1 MTRTVARL
9 ILAMLLLP
17 CTGAVF
23 LLLFL
28 VVVIPAAAGGPP
40 PVSRLLLMWGLLYA
54 FVGAYWVVL
63 WHDMVPWTRRRVART
78 ALATVLSLAGG
89 FAAALGVLAIN
100 RQVPPAIA
108 TLIGGGTVPITWTLA
123 TVLIWRES
131 AAERLTRL
139 QARGMPVIA
148 CPLCG
153 YNLAGLTEA
162 RCPECG
168 GTFTLEQIVLARPV
182 AAAAQPAAEL

>member
-17 CTGAVF
+17 LTGAVF
-23 LLLFL
+23 LLLFVAL
-28 VVVIPAAAGGPP
+28 LATSRSGPP
-40 PVSRLLLMWGLLYA
+40 PVGRVLLMWAILYI
-54 FVGAYWVVL
+54 FVGAYWIVL
-63 WHDMVPWTRRRVART
+63 WRDMVPWNRRRITRT
-78 ALATVLSLAGG
+78 ALATLLSLAGG
-89 FAAALGVLAIN
+89 CAVALGAIGFDSRLPTPIAVL
-100 RQVPPAIA
+100 
-108 TLIGGGTVPITWTLA
+108 LGGGTVPITWVLS
-123 TVLIWRES
+123 TVLIWRET

-139 QARGMPVIA
+139 TAQGMPVLA

-168 GTFTLEQIVLARPV
+168 ASFTLEQLVLARPRPGP
-182 AAAAQPAAEL
+182 QSAEL

>member
-23 LLLFL
+23 LILFL
-28 VVVIPAAAGGPP
+28 SLMPMSGPP
-40 PVSRLLLMWGLLYA
+40 VVGRLLLVWFVLYL
-54 FVGAYWVVL
+54 FVGTYWILL
-63 WHDMVPWTRRRVART
+63 WRDMVPWNRRRVTLT
-78 ALATVLSLAGG
+78 ALATALSLTGGVAVGAGCVS
-89 FAAALGVLAIN
+89 LNHRVPLQIAI
-100 RQVPPAIA
+100 
-108 TLIGGGTVPITWTLA
+108 LIGGGTVPITWVLA
-123 TVLIWRES
+123 TVLIWRET
-131 AAERLTRL
+131 AGERLSRL
-139 QARGMPVIA
+139 TAHGMPVIA

-168 GTFTLEQIVLARPV
+168 ANFTLEQVLLARPRTG
-182 AAAAQPAAEL
+182 AQPAEL

>member
-28 VVVIPAAAGGPP
+28 ALINASGPP
-40 PVSRLLLMWGLLYA
+40 AVGRLLLLWSLLYL
-54 FVGAYWVVL
+54 FVGVYWLIL
-63 WHDMVPWTRRRVART
+63 WRDMVPWNARRIRLTV
-78 ALATVLSLAGG
+78 LATVLSLAGG
-89 FAAALGVLAIN
+89 VAVAVGCMAIN
-100 RQVPPAIA
+100 RDVPPPFAV
-108 TLIGGGTVPITWTLA
+108 LLGGGTVPITWVLS
-123 TVLIWRES
+123 TVLVWRET

-139 QARGMPVIA
+139 TAHGMPVIA

-168 GTFTLEQIVLARPV
+168 GSFTLEQIVLARPRTG
-182 AAAAQPAAEL
+182 AQPAEL

>member
-28 VVVIPAAAGGPP
+28 ALIPTSGGPP
-40 PVSRLLLMWGLLYA
+40 AVGRLVLLWCVLYI
-54 FVGAYWVVL
+54 FVGGYWIML
-63 WHDMVPWTRRRVART
+63 WRDMVQWNFQRVRLT
-78 ALATVLSLAGG
+78 AVATVVSLAGG
-89 FAAALGVLAIN
+89 LAVALGCMAIN
-100 RQVPPAIA
+100 RQLPAPIA
-108 TLIGGGTVPITWTLA
+108 VLIGGGTVPITWVLA
-123 TVLIWRES
+123 TVLIWRETS
-131 AAERLTRL
+131 TERLTRL
-139 QARGMPVIA
+139 TAHGMPAIS

-153 YNLAGLTEA
+153 YSLAGLTEA

-168 GTFTLEQIVLARPV
+168 ARFTLDQIILARPRPG
-182 AAAAQPAAEL
+182 AQPTDL

>member
-28 VVVIPAAAGGPP
+28 ALIPMSGAPDVG
-40 PVSRLLLMWGLLYA
+40 RLLMMWGLLYV
-54 FVGAYWVVL
+54 FVGAYWVML
-63 WHDMVPWTRRRVART
+63 WRDMVPWNPRRVALT
-78 ALATVLSLAGG
+78 AFATVLSLAGG
-89 FAAALGVLAIN
+89 VAVALIVN
-100 RQVPPAIA
+100 RQVPSPIA
-108 TLIGGGTVPITWTLA
+108 VLVGGGTVPITWVLS
-123 TVLIWRES
+123 TVLLWRET
-131 AAERLTRL
+131 AAERLGRL
-139 QARGMPVIA
+139 TAHGMPAIA

-153 YNLAGLTEA
+153 YNLAGLSEA

-168 GTFTLEQIVLARPV
+168 GRFTLEQIVLARPHAV
-182 AAAAQPAAEL
+182 AQPAEL

>member
-23 LLLFL
+23 LLLMFL
-28 VVVIPAAAGGPP
+28 TVGRSTGPGPP
-40 PVSRLLLMWGLLYA
+40 PGGGLLLMWFLLYL

-63 WHDMVPWTRRRVART
+63 WHDMVPWNRRRVLLTVVAT
-78 ALATVLSLAGG
+78 VVALGGGCAVALALLA
-89 FAAALGVLAIN
+89 VN
-100 RQVPPAIA
+100 RQVPPPMAV
-108 TLIGGGTVPITWTLA
+108 LVGGGTVPITWVLS
-123 TVLIWRES
+123 TVLIWRET
-131 AAERLTRL
+131 AAERLGRL
-139 QARGMPVIA
+139 TAHGMPVLA

-168 GTFTLEQIVLARPV
+168 ATFTLEQIVLARPRPG
-182 AAAAQPAAEL
+182 AQPAEL

>member
-28 VVVIPAAAGGPP
+28 TLIANSNTGGPP
-40 PVSRLLLMWGLLYA
+40 SVARLLLMWSILYV
-54 FVGAYWVVL
+54 FVGTYWILL
-63 WHDMVPWTRRRVART
+63 WRDMVVWNARRVRLT
-78 ALATVLSLAGG
+78 AIATVLSLAGG
-89 FAAALGVLAIN
+89 GAVAVGVGAIV
-100 RQVPPAIA
+100 RGLPPALA
-108 TLIGGGTVPITWTLA
+108 VLVGGGTVPITWVLA
-123 TVLIWRES
+123 TVLVWRET
-131 AAERLTRL
+131 AAERLGRL
-139 QARGMPVIA
+139 TAHGRPALA

-153 YNLAGLTEA
+153 YDLAGLTEA

-168 GTFTLEQIVLARPV
+168 ASFTLEQLILARPRPV
-182 AAAAQPAAEL
+182 PQPAEL

>member
-23 LLLFL
+23 LILFL
-28 VVVIPAAAGGPP
+28 AVVIPGARNGPP
-40 PVSRLLLMWGLLYA
+40 PVSRLLLMWFLLYL

-63 WHDMVPWTRRRVART
+63 WRDMVAWNRRRVMLT
-78 ALATVLSLAGG
+78 ALASVGSLAV
-89 FAAALGVLAIN
+89 AAAVAVGAMAIQRQLPPPIAVL
-100 RQVPPAIA
+100 
-108 TLIGGGTVPITWTLA
+108 LGGGTVPITWVLS
-123 TVLIWRES
+123 TVLIWRET
-131 AAERLTRL
+131 AAERLGRL
-139 QARGMPVIA
+139 TAHGMPVLA

-168 GTFTLEQIVLARPV
+168 GSFTLEQVVLARPRPGP
-182 AAAAQPAAEL
+182 QPAEL

>member
-28 VVVIPAAAGGPP
+28 GLMPMSGPP
-40 PVSRLLLMWGLLYA
+40 VVGRLLLVWFALYV

-63 WHDMVPWTRRRVART
+63 WHDMVPWNRRRVTLT
-78 ALATVLSLAGG
+78 AVATVLSLAGG
-89 FAAALGVLAIN
+89 VAVGLGCLAVT
-100 RQVPPAIA
+100 RMVPPQLAV
-108 TLIGGGTVPITWTLA
+108 LIGGGTVPITWVLS
-123 TVLIWRES
+123 TVLLWRET
-131 AAERLTRL
+131 AAERLSRL
-139 QARGMPVIA
+139 TAHGMPAIA

-153 YNLAGLTEA
+153 YSLAGLTEA

-168 GTFTLEQIVLARPV
+168 GRFTLEQIVLARPRTG
-182 AAAAQPAAEL
+182 AQSAEL

>member
-1 MTRTVARL
+1 MMTRTVARL

-17 CTGAVF
+17 STGAVF

-28 VVVIPAAAGGPP
+28 ILVAPAGGPP
-40 PVSRLLLMWGLLYA
+40 DVGRLLLMWFLLYA
-54 FVGAYWVVL
+54 FVGAYWVIL
-63 WHDMVPWTRRRVART
+63 WHDMVPWNRRRVTRT

-89 FAAALGVLAIN
+89 VVVALACLAVN
-100 RQVPPAIA
+100 HQVPPTIA
-108 TLIGGGTVPITWTLA
+108 VMIGGGTVPITWVLS
-123 TVLIWRES
+123 TVLVWRET

-139 QARGMPVIA
+139 TAHGMPAIA

-168 GTFTLEQIVLARPV
+168 GRFTLEQVILARPRPG
-182 AAAAQPAAEL
+182 AQPADL

>member
-28 VVVIPAAAGGPP
+28 ALVPTSGPP
-40 PVSRLLLMWGLLYA
+40 AVGRLLVMWAALYA

-63 WHDMVPWTRRRVART
+63 WRDMVPWNGRRVVLT
-78 ALATVLSLAGG
+78 ALATALSLAGG
-89 FAAALGVLAIN
+89 FVVALACLRIN
-100 RQVPPAIA
+100 RFLPLPLAV
-108 TLIGGGTVPITWTLA
+108 LVGGGTVPITWVLS
-123 TVLIWRES
+123 TVLIWRET
-131 AAERLTRL
+131 AAERLARL
-139 QARGMPVIA
+139 TAHGMPVLA

-153 YNLAGLTEA
+153 YNLAGLTAA

-168 GTFTLEQIVLARPV
+168 ASFTLEQIVLARPRGG
-182 AAAAQPAAEL
+182 AQPAEL

>member
-28 VVVIPAAAGGPP
+28 ALIPSGPGLP
-40 PVSRLLLMWGLLYA
+40 AVGRLLLMWFCLYV
-54 FVGAYWVVL
+54 FVAAYWIIL
-63 WHDMVPWTRRRVART
+63 WHDMVPWNLRRVALT
-78 ALATVLSLAGG
+78 AGATLLSPAGG
-89 FAAALGVLAIN
+89 FAVALGCLAIN
-100 RQVPPAIA
+100 RQVPSPMAVM
-108 TLIGGGTVPITWTLA
+108 IGGGTVPITWVLS
-123 TVLIWRES
+123 TVLIWRETP
-131 AAERLTRL
+131 AERLGRL
-139 QARGMPVIA
+139 TAHGMPVLA

-168 GTFTLEQIVLARPV
+168 ASFTLEQIVLARPRTDT
-182 AAAAQPAAEL
+182 QPAEL

>member
-28 VVVIPAAAGGPP
+28 ALIVPAGGPP
-40 PVSRLLLMWGLLYA
+40 AVSRLLLMWFLLYA
-54 FVGAYWVVL
+54 FVGAYWIIL
-63 WHDMVPWTRRRVART
+63 WRDMVPWSRRRVTLT

-89 FAAALGVLAIN
+89 FAVALGCIAVN
-100 RQVPPAIA
+100 RQVPPPIA
-108 TLIGGGTVPITWTLA
+108 VLFGGGTVPITWVLS
-123 TVLIWRES
+123 TVLIWRET
-131 AAERLTRL
+131 AAERLARL
-139 QARGMPVIA
+139 TAHGMPAIA

-168 GTFTLEQIVLARPV
+168 ATFTLEQIVLARPRTG
-182 AAAAQPAAEL
+182 AQPAAEL

>member
-28 VVVIPAAAGGPP
+28 ALIPTETPGPP
-40 PVSRLLLMWGLLYA
+40 AVARLLALWSALYL
-54 FVGAYWVVL
+54 FVGAYWVIL
-63 WHDMVPWTRRRVART
+63 WHDMVPWNRRRVTLT
-78 ALATVLSLAGG
+78 AVATALSLAGG
-89 FAAALGVLAIN
+89 VAVALGCVAVN
-100 RQVPPAIA
+100 HRVPLPIA
-108 TLIGGGTVPITWTLA
+108 VLIGGGTVPITWVLS
-123 TVLIWRES
+123 TVLIWRET
-131 AAERLTRL
+131 AAERLGRL
-139 QARGMPVIA
+139 TAHGMPAIA

-168 GTFTLEQIVLARPV
+168 ASFTLEQIVLARPRTGT
-182 AAAAQPAAEL
+182 QTAAEL

>member
-23 LLLFL
+23 LLLMFL
-28 VVVIPAAAGGPP
+28 TVVQGAGPGPP
-40 PVSRLLLMWGLLYA
+40 SVARLLLMWFLLYG

-63 WHDMVPWTRRRVART
+63 WRDMVPWNFRRVALT
-78 ALATVLSLAGG
+78 AVATVLSLAGG
-89 FAAALGVLAIN
+89 AAVALGLLALN
-100 RQVPPAIA
+100 RQVPPPIA
-108 TLIGGGTVPITWTLA
+108 TLIGGGTVPITWVLS
-123 TVLIWRES
+123 TVLLWRET

-139 QARGMPVIA
+139 TAHGMPAIA

-168 GTFTLEQIVLARPV
+168 ASFTLEQVVLARPRTG
-182 AAAAQPAAEL
+182 AQPAEL

>member
-23 LLLFL
+23 LLLMFL
-28 VVVIPAAAGGPP
+28 IVARSTGPGPP
-40 PVSRLLLMWGLLYA
+40 PVGGVLLMWVLLYA
-54 FVGAYWVVL
+54 FVGTYWVVL
-63 WHDMVPWTRRRVART
+63 WHDMVAWNRRRVIVT
-78 ALATVLSLAGG
+78 VVATVLSLAGG
-89 FAAALGVLAIN
+89 CAVALGLLAVN
-100 RQVPPAIA
+100 RQVPPPMAV
-108 TLIGGGTVPITWTLA
+108 LVGGGTVPITWVLS
-123 TVLIWRES
+123 TVLIWRETP
-131 AAERLTRL
+131 AERLGRL
-139 QARGMPVIA
+139 TAHGMPVLA

-168 GTFTLEQIVLARPV
+168 ASFTLEQIVLARPRPV
-182 AAAAQPAAEL
+182 SQPAEL

>member
-23 LLLFL
+23 LLLFVLL
-28 VVVIPAAAGGPP
+28 VVTGGPGP
-40 PVSRLLLMWGLLYA
+40 PAVGRLLLMWLLLYT
-54 FVGAYWVVL
+54 FVAAYWVML
-63 WHDMVPWTRRRVART
+63 WRDMVTWNQRRITLT
-78 ALATVLSLAGG
+78 ALASVLSLVGWSAVAVGCMT
-89 FAAALGVLAIN
+89 VN
-100 RQVPPAIA
+100 RLVPPPIA
-108 TLIGGGTVPITWTLA
+108 VLIGGGTVPITWVLS
-123 TVLIWRES
+123 TVLIWRETP
-131 AAERLTRL
+131 AERLGRL
-139 QARGMPVIA
+139 TAHGMPVIA

-168 GTFTLEQIVLARPV
+168 GSFTLEQVLLARPRTG
-182 AAAAQPAAEL
+182 AQAAEL

>member
-23 LLLFL
+23 LLLMFL
-28 VVVIPAAAGGPP
+28 TVSNTAGSGPP
-40 PVSRLLLMWGLLYA
+40 PVGRLLLMWFFLYA
-54 FVGAYWVVL
+54 FIGTYWVVL
-63 WHDMVPWTRRRVART
+63 WHDMVLWNPRRLTLT

-89 FAAALGVLAIN
+89 FAVALGLLAVN
-100 RQVPPAIA
+100 RSVPPPMAV
-108 TLIGGGTVPITWTLA
+108 LVGGGTVPITWVLS
-123 TVLIWRES
+123 TVLVWRET
-131 AAERLTRL
+131 AAERLGRL
-139 QARGMPVIA
+139 TAHGMPVLA

-168 GTFTLEQIVLARPV
+168 ASFTLEQIVLARPRTGT
-182 AAAAQPAAEL
+182 QPAEL

>member
-28 VVVIPAAAGGPP
+28 ALVPMSGPP
-40 PVSRLLLMWGLLYA
+40 PVGRLLLVWAGLYV
-54 FVGAYWVVL
+54 FVGTYWVVL
-63 WHDMVPWTRRRVART
+63 WRDMVTWNRRRTRLT

-89 FAAALGVLAIN
+89 IAVALGCQAVNRLLPPQIAIL
-100 RQVPPAIA
+100 V
-108 TLIGGGTVPITWTLA
+108 GGGTVPITWVLA
-123 TVLIWRES
+123 TVLLWRET
-131 AAERLTRL
+131 AGERLARL
-139 QARGMPVIA
+139 TSQGMPAIA

-153 YNLAGLTEA
+153 YSLAGLTEA

-168 GTFTLEQIVLARPV
+168 GRFTLEQVVLARPRNGALAV
-182 AAAAQPAAEL
+182 EL

>member
-28 VVVIPAAAGGPP
+28 AFIPMSGGPP
-40 PVSRLLLMWGLLYA
+40 AVWRLLMMWGALYL
-54 FVGAYWVVL
+54 FVAVYWIVL
-63 WHDMVPWTRRRVART
+63 WRDMVPWNRRRVSLSA
-78 ALATVLSLAGG
+78 AATVLSLAGG
-89 FAAALGVLAIN
+89 MAVACGALALN
-100 RQVPPAIA
+100 HRLPLQIA
-108 TLIGGGTVPITWTLA
+108 VLIGGGTVPITWVLS
-123 TVLIWRES
+123 TVLVWRET
-131 AAERLTRL
+131 AAERLARL
-139 QARGMPVIA
+139 SAHGMPAIA

-168 GTFTLEQIVLARPV
+168 GNFTLEQVMLARPHV
-182 AAAAQPAAEL
+182 GTQTAEL

>member
-23 LLLFL
+23 LLLFVA
-28 VVVIPAAAGGPP
+28 VVVPANTNGPP
-40 PVSRLLLMWGLLYA
+40 SVPRLLLMWFLLYA
-54 FVGAYWVVL
+54 FIGAYWIVL
-63 WHDMVPWTRRRVART
+63 WRDMVPWSGRRVLLT
-78 ALATVLSLAGG
+78 AAATVLSLVGG
-89 FAAALGVLAIN
+89 AAVALGCMAVH
-100 RQVPPAIA
+100 RQLPPPMAV
-108 TLIGGGTVPITWTLA
+108 LIGGGTVPITWVLS
-123 TVLIWRES
+123 TVLVWRES
-131 AAERLTRL
+131 AAERLGRL
-139 QARGMPVIA
+139 TAHGMPVLA

-168 GTFTLEQIVLARPV
+168 GSFTLEQIVLARPRTGT
-182 AAAAQPAAEL
+182 QPAEL

>member
-23 LLLFL
+23 LILFL
-28 VVVIPAAAGGPP
+28 AIVVPGAAPGPP
-40 PVSRLLLMWGLLYA
+40 SVARLLLVWFLLYA

-63 WHDMVPWTRRRVART
+63 WRDMVAWSARRVALT
-78 ALATVLSLAGG
+78 AAATAGALFGGAAVALGALA
-89 FAAALGVLAIN
+89 IQ
-100 RQVPPAIA
+100 RQLPPPIA
-108 TLIGGGTVPITWTLA
+108 VMLGGGTVPITWVLS
-123 TVLIWRES
+123 TVLIWRET
-131 AAERLTRL
+131 AAERLARL
-139 QARGMPVIA
+139 TAHGMPAVA

-168 GTFTLEQIVLARPV
+168 GSFTLEQIVLARPRPV
-182 AAAAQPAAEL
+182 AQPAEL